1 MKKQLSFSFLL
12 ILLTILLG
20 LLTTTYRV
28 DKPTYQ
34 LKLLNLISYQN
45 QMILY
50 PKVINFK
57 PQQTSDFNRHFQKS
71 QYNFYLYLEQGFLQI
86 EGEVVWLKLF

>member
-12 ILLTILLG
+12 IFFTVCLG
-20 LLTTTYRV
+20 FLTTTYLV
-28 DKPTYQ
+28 NKSTYQ
-34 LKLLNLISYQN
+34 LKLLNLTSYQN

-57 PQQTSDFNRHFQKS
+57 PQQTSDFKHHFQKS
-71 QYNFYLYLEQGFLQI
+71 QYNFYLYLEQGFLEM
-86 EGEVVWLKLF
+86 EGEVVWLKLS